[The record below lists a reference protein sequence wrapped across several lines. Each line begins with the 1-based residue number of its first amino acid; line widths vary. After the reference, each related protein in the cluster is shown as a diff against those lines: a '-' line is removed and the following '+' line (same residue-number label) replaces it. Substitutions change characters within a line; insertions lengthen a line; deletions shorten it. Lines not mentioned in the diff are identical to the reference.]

1 MAYSSSCI
9 RGAMASRS
17 MPDLERFA
25 QDEASRLQAEI
36 SLLEQQ
42 VTQLD
47 VQRPVPKVNRSA
59 TRTDEKDYALVNKP
73 TKVFKKLFL
82 MRFFLV
88 RFKTYDFGQIN
99 ILFFLNKLF
108 HKCKYALTI

>member
-1 MAYSSSCI
+1 MAYGSSSI

-17 MPDLERFA
+17 MPDLESFA

-47 VQRPVPKVNRSA
+47 VQRPVPKVNCSA
-59 TRTDEKDYALVNKP
+59 TQTDAKDYAMVN
-73 TKVFKKLFL
+73 
-82 MRFFLV
+82 
-88 RFKTYDFGQIN
+88 
-99 ILFFLNKLF
+99 
-108 HKCKYALTI
+108 

>member
-1 MAYSSSCI
+1 MAYGSSSI

-47 VQRPVPKVNRSA
+47 VQRPVPKVNCSA
-59 TRTDEKDYALVNKP
+59 TE
-73 TKVFKKLFL
+73 
-82 MRFFLV
+82 
-88 RFKTYDFGQIN
+88 
-99 ILFFLNKLF
+99 
-108 HKCKYALTI
+108 